1 MQFNK
6 TKIANIGNAAMKIVV
21 GISIP
26 ALCCVLP
33 VLNYKVP
40 KDPSEELYKQRQR
53 IYHAECDYIYT
64 RDSLAQRSMDTLYTD
79 PQYKN
84 LSEKLNKLSDQGYD
98 SYNSTEYLKLESK
111 LDSLG
116 EYLRGEYIS
125 NNPEM
130 VAADN
135 MISEKYSRL
144 YELQQDSALREAI
157 LQIPISQRLR
167 ENWLQIRIDRN
178 KKIIKLREKRLM
190 LLQQKQ
196 QQNSK

>member
-125 NNPEM
+125 NKPEM